1 MHSELHASM
10 TKGIFDKNILSQRPQ
25 MRSRHMCAEP
35 NDGEVRSPFR
45 SDPVTLNPGSM
56 PQGRPSLAGVTK
68 HQQARQSGQQQTT
81 ADVHSQAD
89 ISAAGQQQ
97 NHPRKKQKTEHAS
110 AQAAAVPATP
120 VSDGVPVEVVA
131 TDQAADINRRSAP
144 QQQARAPPPD
154 RHSASAGLV
163 TADRHQ
169 QRQQPGAPSTTVE
182 EQQQQSA
189 PEHASMPPPR
199 SSLGASSMQGGQGAA
214 PSAAHLPSW
223 EAERLRIK
231 QLRQDEKLR
240 MK

>member
-1 MHSELHASM
+1 
-10 TKGIFDKNILSQRPQ
+10 
-25 MRSRHMCAEP
+25 MCAEP

-45 SDPVTLNPGSM
+45 SDPVTLNPDSM
-56 PQGRPSLAGVTK
+56 PQGRLSSHSLAGVTQ

-110 AQAAAVPATP
+110 TQAVAVPATP
-120 VSDGVPVEVVA
+120 VSDGVPAEVVA
-131 TDQAADINRRSAP
+131 TDQAADINSGSAP

-154 RHSASAGLV
+154 RHSASAGLAS
-163 TADRHQ
+163 ADMHQ
-169 QRQQPGAPSTTVE
+169 QRQQPGAASTTVQ

-199 SSLGASSMQGGQGAA
+199 PSLGASSMQGGQGAA

-223 EAERLRIK
+223 EAERVRIK